1 MGTGSKRGPRGQ
13 KGARGPRGARGPVGA
28 RGPSGQLGRRGPI
41 GKPGRRGPGGVQ
53 GPQQQNEALE
63 VMEKHFDDVYRQ
75 LEVQMKRMAQ
85 IQAELD
91 ILGATVRDLT
101 VKISAPS
108 TTQAD

>member
-28 RGPSGQLGRRGPI
+28 RGPTGQLGRRGPV
-41 GKPGRRGPGGVQ
+41 GKPGRRGPVGVQ

-63 VMEKHFDDVYRQ
+63 IMEKHLDDVYRQ

-101 VKISAPS
+101 AKISAPS
-108 TTQAD
+108 K